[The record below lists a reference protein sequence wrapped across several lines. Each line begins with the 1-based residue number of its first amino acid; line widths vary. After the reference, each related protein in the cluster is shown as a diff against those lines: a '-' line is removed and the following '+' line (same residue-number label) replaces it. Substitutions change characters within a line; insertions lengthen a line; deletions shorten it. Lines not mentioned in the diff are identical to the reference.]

1 MAALRK
7 FQITILLSQK
17 DFFENIRR
25 TFKNKTLILKNS
37 IRYLA
42 LDDVLEILEYDLKGG
57 NARFLFATDG
67 SEFLSLPRKDGIAR
81 REGVNF
87 RIDPLINDQGKLY
100 VSLRSISRL
109 FNVDL
114 FANLVKRQVFVRQ
127 PAIFFITFRGD
138 TFRSLTELLNT
149 TVKKLLAINPNL
161 KEPIP
166 AGTRIRIPTT
176 QPNSPGL
183 SQGKHEKSTVK
194 IKQTEKAPA
203 IIRLGRSLLGTPY
216 RFGAGRYPRSG
227 RFDCSSYLQYIFGRN
242 GVVLPRTARA
252 QARIGNRILRN
263 DIEAGDIIFFRRP
276 RYSDNRIGHCGVD
289 IGNGLMLNTYKS
301 PPGVTITRWKNP
313 YWLSRYITAREIL

>member
-1 MAALRK
+1 MAALSK
-7 FQITILLSQK
+7 FQITIFLSQK

-67 SEFLSLPRKDGIAR
+67 SEFVSIPRKGGTAR

-87 RIDPLINDQGKLY
+87 QIDPLIIDQGKLY
-100 VSLRSISRL
+100 LSLRSINRL

-114 FANLVKRQVFVRQ
+114 FADLVKRRVFVRQ

-138 TFRSLTELLNT
+138 TFRVLTELLNT
-149 TVKKLLAINPNL
+149 TVKKLTDANPQL
-161 KEPIP
+161 KEPIS
-166 AGTRIRIPTT
+166 ANTRIRIPTT
-176 QPNSPGL
+176 QPNSPR
-183 SQGKHEKSTVK
+183 SQGKPGKSIVK

-216 RFGAGRYPRSG
+216 RFGAGPYPRSG
-227 RFDCSSYLQYIFGRN
+227 RFDCSSYLQYIFGKN
-242 GVVLPRTARA
+242 GVALPRTTRA
-252 QARIGNRILRN
+252 QSKVGNRIPQN
-263 DIEAGDIIFFRRP
+263 AIEFGDVIFFRSP

-301 PPGVTITRWKNP
+301 PPGVTITRWKSP